1 MWNASERCNRLRDRD
16 DRQKMDRYGD
26 RDGYKNEVNMDIEMK
41 LEIET

>member
-1 MWNASERCNRLRDRD
+1 MRNASERCNRLRDRD

-26 RDGYKNEVNMDIEMK
+26 RDGYKNEVNTDIEMK